1 MQDTNIKISKKKGAK
16 YNQIIEAA
24 VRVFSKKGYHNTK
37 MEEIAVAA
45 QIGKGTIY
53 EYFDSKLHLFQEML
67 EKSINMYYESLRVN
81 RDHLSVTDR
90 IQIIMGS
97 HIRFLQE
104 QKELTRLV
112 FWDIDI
118 FDEDLKK
125 WGQAIHRNKEKRLKK
140 LIVEGIERGEFRNI
154 DPTLATLAIMGIL
167 GSLWAPI
174 TLEEWD
180 VDPADLARKVTDI
193 VLHGIT

>member
-1 MQDTNIKISKKKGAK
+1 MKTSKKKSAK

-81 RDHLSVTDR
+81 RDHLSVADR
-90 IQIIMGS
+90 IQIIMES

-125 WGQAIHRNKEKRLKK
+125 WGQAIHRDKEKRLKK

>member
-1 MQDTNIKISKKKGAK
+1 MKTSKKKSAK

-81 RDHLSVTDR
+81 RDHLSVADR
-90 IQIIMGS
+90 IQIIKES

-125 WGQAIHRNKEKRLKK
+125 WGQAIHRDKEKRLKK